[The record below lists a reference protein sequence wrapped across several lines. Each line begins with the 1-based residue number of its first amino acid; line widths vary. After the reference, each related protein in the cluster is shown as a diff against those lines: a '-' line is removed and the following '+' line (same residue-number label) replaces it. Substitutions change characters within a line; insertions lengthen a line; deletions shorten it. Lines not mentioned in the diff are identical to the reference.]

1 MRGIVRRIDEL
12 GRIVIPKEI
21 RSLMRIKD
29 GDMIEIK
36 FNDDVIKL
44 NKFSNIGRI
53 EEIGSVLCS
62 VLYNSTRKIVLLCD
76 TDKFIIS
83 YGLQVEGN
91 IPDKLISLL
100 NERKYIEGING
111 EYSYLISPIIVN
123 SDVIGGVILLSKDS
137 NFVDIDKNLVKMT
150 SQFLEKYI
158 EE

>member
-29 GDMIEIK
+29 GDMIEIR

-44 NKFSNIGRI
+44 SKYSKISRIKDIGT
-53 EEIGSVLCS
+53 VLCG
-62 VLYNSTRKIVLLCD
+62 VLHSLTKKIVLLCD
-76 TDKFIIS
+76 TDKFIIG
-83 YGLQVEGN
+83 YGLDVDGN
-91 IPDKLISLL
+91 ISDRLMSLL
-100 NERKYIEGING
+100 NDRRVVEDIKD
-111 EYSYLISPIIVN
+111 EYSYFISPLIVN
-123 SDVIGGVILLSKDS
+123 SDVVGGVILLSKDS
-137 NFVDIDKNLVKMT
+137 EFVDIDRNLVKMT